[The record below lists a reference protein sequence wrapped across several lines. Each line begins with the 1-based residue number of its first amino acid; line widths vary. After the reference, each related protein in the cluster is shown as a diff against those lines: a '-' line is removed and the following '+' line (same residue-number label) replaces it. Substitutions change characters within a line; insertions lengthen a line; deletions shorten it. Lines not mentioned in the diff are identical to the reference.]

1 MKKKL
6 VAKTT
11 DDGQHRFYIEENIE
25 VLKKPLSMSKLK
37 AIVKDGRI
45 SVNIAI
51 DLDTILGYAID
62 DLNDYADERILR
74 CGYLSDINYTV
85 VGHYKQ
91 DDSSGG
97 IILNVDADVSDIIEE
112 EEEAVMNDVF
122 NKNKR
127 KITYGRT
134 AYVLDCGDEMLDNI
148 MNFLNGSSSE
158 TNQFSS
164 TYENLQEYLTS
175 RKNLE
180 EDEKEV
186 FEFLRDINNEL
197 EGDIGDIIFSV

>member
-1 MKKKL
+1 MKKNL

-37 AIVKDGRI
+37 TIVKDGRI

-97 IILNVDADVSDIIEE
+97 GIILNVDADVSDIIEE
-112 EEEAVMNDVF
+112 
-122 NKNKR
+122 
-127 KITYGRT
+127 
-134 AYVLDCGDEMLDNI
+134 
-148 MNFLNGSSSE
+148 
-158 TNQFSS
+158 
-164 TYENLQEYLTS
+164 
-175 RKNLE
+175 
-180 EDEKEV
+180 
-186 FEFLRDINNEL
+186 
-197 EGDIGDIIFSV
+197 